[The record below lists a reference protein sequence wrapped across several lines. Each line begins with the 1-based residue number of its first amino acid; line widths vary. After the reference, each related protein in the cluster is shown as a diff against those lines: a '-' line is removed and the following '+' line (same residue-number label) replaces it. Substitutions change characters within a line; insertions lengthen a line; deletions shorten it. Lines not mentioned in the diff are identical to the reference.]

1 MSASAMEAAWMQSAP
16 HRANILNGAYTAAGV
31 GIAYSSD
38 GRAWAAVDFG
48 G

>member
-1 MSASAMEAAWMQSAP
+1 MAVAG
-16 HRANILNGAYTAAGV
+16 HRENILNGAYTAAGV

-38 GRAWAAVDFG
+38 GQVWVAVEFG